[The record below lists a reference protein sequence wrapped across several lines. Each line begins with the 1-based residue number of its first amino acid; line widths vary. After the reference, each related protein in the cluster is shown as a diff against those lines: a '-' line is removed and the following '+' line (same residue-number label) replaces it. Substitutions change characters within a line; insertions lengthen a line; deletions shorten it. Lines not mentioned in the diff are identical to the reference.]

1 MIAFPPPQ
9 YETRR
14 LARPAVAPFFQPDAP
29 NAFTIPSRACL
40 VLAKVREMTGPVS
53 QSERSLVRAIGTWAL
68 AAGVV
73 NVTVGGGI
81 FRLPADVATSLGA
94 AAPLAYVVC
103 AIAMGLIVLCFAE
116 AGSRVSLTGGPY
128 AYVELAFGPYVG
140 FLTGV
145 LIWLLGTTAV
155 AAVST
160 VYATNAAKLFPVFE
174 QPAMRALL
182 LIATFATV
190 AAVNVLGVKQ
200 GSRLNGIATVAKLL
214 PLVLLVVCGVFFVQP
229 SNLSIVTPPA
239 LGDVTRASI
248 VLIFAFSGVESALVP
263 SGEVKDPART
273 VPRGVFVAMLTITFL
288 YIAIQLVAQGVL
300 GPALATSTTP
310 LADAAGAVL
319 GPWGRIL
326 LLSAVVVSTFGY
338 LSGMTLAIPR
348 ALYAFGR
355 DGYLPDV
362 IASVH
367 PRYRTP
373 HISIA
378 LQTAIACTLAITSA
392 FGPLAIIAN
401 VAALLVYFACSLAAW
416 QLRRRDVRAGGI
428 PFRVPGAGVVPLLSC
443 AVIIGLLSS
452 ITVPEWRVLVIVLA
466 AASVLFVVTRRRRA
480 ALVTPTA

>member
-1 MIAFPPPQ
+1 
-9 YETRR
+9 
-14 LARPAVAPFFQPDAP
+14 
-29 NAFTIPSRACL
+29 
-40 VLAKVREMTGPVS
+40 
-53 QSERSLVRAIGTWAL
+53 
-68 AAGVV
+68 
-73 NVTVGGGI
+73 
-81 FRLPADVATSLGA
+81 
-94 AAPLAYVVC
+94 
-103 AIAMGLIVLCFAE
+103 MGLIVLCFAE

-190 AAVNVLGVKQ
+190 ATVNVLGVKQ

-229 SNLSIVTPPA
+229 SNLAIVTAPA

-273 VPRGVFVAMLTITFL
+273 VPRAVFVAMLAITFL

-300 GPALATSTTP
+300 GSALATSTTP

-319 GPWGRIL
+319 GR
-326 LLSAVVVSTFGY
+326 
-338 LSGMTLAIPR
+338 
-348 ALYAFGR
+348 
-355 DGYLPDV
+355 
-362 IASVH
+362 
-367 PRYRTP
+367 
-373 HISIA
+373 
-378 LQTAIACTLAITSA
+378 
-392 FGPLAIIAN
+392 
-401 VAALLVYFACSLAAW
+401 
-416 QLRRRDVRAGGI
+416 
-428 PFRVPGAGVVPLLSC
+428 GAE
-443 AVIIGLLSS
+443 SS
-452 ITVPEWRVLVIVLA
+452 
-466 AASVLFVVTRRRRA
+466 F
-480 ALVTPTA
+480 

>member
-1 MIAFPPPQ
+1 LTNLTRDIA
-9 YETRR
+9 TRR
-14 LARPAVAPFFQPDAP
+14 
-29 NAFTIPSRACL
+29 SRDWSI
-40 VLAKVREMTGPVS
+40 VR
-53 QSERSLVRAIGTWAL
+53 RR
-68 AAGVV
+68 
-73 NVTVGGGI
+73 
-81 FRLPADVATSLGA
+81 
-94 AAPLAYVVC
+94 
-103 AIAMGLIVLCFAE
+103 FAE

-174 QPAMRALL
+174 QPTMRALL

-190 AAVNVLGVKQ
+190 ATVNVLGVKQ

-214 PLVLLVVCGVFFVQP
+214 PLILLVVCGVFFVDR
-229 SNLSIVTPPA
+229 SNLAIATAPA
-239 LGDVTRASI
+239 IGDVTRASI

-273 VPRGVFVAMLTITFL
+273 VPRAIFVAMLTITFL
-288 YIAIQLVAQGVL
+288 YVAIQLVAQGVL
-300 GPALATSTTP
+300 GSALATSTTP

-326 LLSAVVVSTFGY
+326 LLSAVVISTFGY

-355 DGYLPDV
+355 DGFLPAAV
-362 IASVH
+362 ASVH
-367 PRYRTP
+367 PRFRTP

-378 LQTAIACTLAITSA
+378 VQTAIACTLAITSA

-401 VAALLVYFACSLAAW
+401 VAALLVYLGCSLAAW

-443 AVIIGLLSS
+443 AMIIGLLSS
-452 ITVPEWRVLVIVLA
+452 ITLPEWRVLVIVLVI
-466 AASVLFVVTRRRRA
+466 ASAVFVVTRRRRA
-480 ALVTPTA
+480 AIASPVS

>member
-1 MIAFPPPQ
+1 MTA
-9 YETRR
+9 
-14 LARPAVAPFFQPDAP
+14 PAPA
-29 NAFTIPSRACL
+29 
-40 VLAKVREMTGPVS
+40 
-53 QSERSLVRAIGTWAL
+53 SERSLVRAIGTWAL
-68 AAGVV
+68 AAGVI

-81 FRLPADVATSLGA
+81 FRLPADVAGALGA

-140 FLTGV
+140 FLPGV

-174 QPAMRALL
+174 QPTMRALL

-190 AAVNVLGVKQ
+190 ATVNILGVKQ

-214 PLVLLVVCGVFFVQP
+214 PLILLVVCGVFFVDR
-229 SNLSIVTPPA
+229 SNLAIATAPA
-239 LGDVTRASI
+239 IGDVTRASI

-273 VPRGVFVAMLTITFL
+273 VPRAIFVAMLTITFL

-300 GPALATSTTP
+300 GSALATSTTP

-319 GPWGRIL
+319 GPWGRVL
-326 LLSAVVVSTFGY
+326 LLSAVVISTFGY

-355 DGYLPDV
+355 DGFLPAA

-367 PRYRTP
+367 PRFRTP

-378 LQTAIACTLAITSA
+378 VQTAIACTLAITSA

-401 VAALLVYFACSLAAW
+401 VAALLVYLGCSLAAW

-443 AVIIGLLSS
+443 AMIIGLLSS
-452 ITVPEWRVLVIVLA
+452 ITLPEWRVLVIVLVI
-466 AASVLFVVTRRRRA
+466 ASAVFVVTRRRRA
-480 ALVTPTA
+480 AIASPVS

>member
-1 MIAFPPPQ
+1 
-9 YETRR
+9 
-14 LARPAVAPFFQPDAP
+14 
-29 NAFTIPSRACL
+29 
-40 VLAKVREMTGPVS
+40 MTEPRTS
-53 QSERSLVRAIGTWAL
+53 TERSLVRAIGTWAL
-68 AAGVV
+68 AAGVI

-81 FRLPADVATSLGA
+81 FRLPADVAAALGA
-94 AAPLAYVVC
+94 AAPIAYIVC
-103 AIAMGLIVLCFAE
+103 AVAMGLIVLCFAE

-160 VYATNAAKLFPVFE
+160 VFATNAAKLFPVFE
-174 QPAMRALL
+174 QPMMRALL
-182 LIATFATV
+182 LAGSFATV
-190 AAVNVLGVKQ
+190 ATVNILGVKQ

-214 PLVLLVVCGVFFVQP
+214 PLALLVLAGVFFIDRD
-229 SNLSIVTPPA
+229 NLAMATAPA
-239 LGDVTRASI
+239 VGDVTRASI
-248 VLIFAFSGVESALVP
+248 VLIFAFSGIESALVP

-273 VPRGVFVAMLTITFL
+273 VPRAVFTAMIGITVL

-310 LADAAGAVL
+310 LADAAGVVL

-355 DGYLPDV
+355 DGYLPSAV
-362 IASVH
+362 AAVH
-367 PRYRTP
+367 PRFRTP
-373 HISIA
+373 HV
-378 LQTAIACTLAITSA
+378 AIAIQSVLACALAISSR

-401 VAALLVYFACSLAAW
+401 VAALLVYFGCSVAAW
-416 QLRRRDVRAGGI
+416 QLRRRNVAAGGI
-428 PFRVPGAGVVPLLSC
+428 PFRVPGAAVVPFLSC
-443 AVIIGLLSS
+443 AMIIGLLSS
-452 ITVPEWRVLVIVLA
+452 ITLPEWRVLGIVLVV
-466 AASVLFVVTRRRRA
+466 ASVLFVLTRKRRA
-480 ALVTPTA
+480 AVAPRTA

>member
-1 MIAFPPPQ
+1 MTA
-9 YETRR
+9 
-14 LARPAVAPFFQPDAP
+14 PAPA
-29 NAFTIPSRACL
+29 
-40 VLAKVREMTGPVS
+40 
-53 QSERSLVRAIGTWAL
+53 SERSLVRAIGTWAL
-68 AAGVV
+68 AAGVI

-81 FRLPADVATSLGA
+81 FRLPADVAGALGA

-174 QPAMRALL
+174 QPTMRALL

-190 AAVNVLGVKQ
+190 ATVNILGVKQ

-214 PLVLLVVCGVFFVQP
+214 PLILLVVCGVFFVDR
-229 SNLSIVTPPA
+229 SNLAIATAPA
-239 LGDVTRASI
+239 IGDVTRASI

-273 VPRGVFVAMLTITFL
+273 VPRAIFVAMLTITFL

-300 GPALATSTTP
+300 GSALATSTTP

-326 LLSAVVVSTFGY
+326 LLSAVVISTFGY

-355 DGYLPDV
+355 DGFLPAAV
-362 IASVH
+362 ASVH
-367 PRYRTP
+367 PRFRTP

-378 LQTAIACTLAITSA
+378 VQTAIACTLAITSA

-401 VAALLVYFACSLAAW
+401 VAALLVYLGCSLAAW

-443 AVIIGLLSS
+443 AMIIGLLSS
-452 ITVPEWRVLVIVLA
+452 ITLPEWRVLVIVLVI
-466 AASVLFVVTRRRRA
+466 ASAVFVVTRRRRA
-480 ALVTPTA
+480 AIASPVS